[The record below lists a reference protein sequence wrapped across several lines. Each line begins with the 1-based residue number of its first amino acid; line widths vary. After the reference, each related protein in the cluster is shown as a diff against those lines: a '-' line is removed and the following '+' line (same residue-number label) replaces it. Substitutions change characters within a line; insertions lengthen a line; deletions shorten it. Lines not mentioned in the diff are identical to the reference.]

1 MRAHQSH
8 DQAHARVIDVF
19 GLAQLGDLIELCAL
33 DQAHDHNVARVVDRL
48 RHGKTVLVE
57 HPHESILLDGREP
70 RQVQPRGRFAVL
82 QVVTLRLDVAEGG
95 AAEAV
100 DLAAE
105 RLLLLVRHQ
114 VDIGLLADADL
125 LAKVGDGVALPER
138 VEGQVVVAH
147 RREPVGVVLP
157 VLVVQQLV
165 LVEQV
170 QDLVR
175 ACNNGR
181 ERELRARLAWR
192 RGGGGGG
199 VSTARAPP
207 DLRPEIWSMS
217 SFGTCRDTAHARVST
232 ATVLLRGHG
241 VLQLRRRART

>member
-100 DLAAE
+100 DL
-105 RLLLLVRHQ
+105 
-114 VDIGLLADADL
+114 
-125 LAKVGDGVALPER
+125 
-138 VEGQVVVAH
+138 
-147 RREPVGVVLP
+147 
-157 VLVVQQLV
+157 QQS
-165 LVEQV
+165 
-170 QDLVR
+170 
-175 ACNNGR
+175 ASC
-181 ERELRARLAWR
+181 
-192 RGGGGGG
+192 
-199 VSTARAPP
+199 
-207 DLRPEIWSMS
+207 S
-217 SFGTCRDTAHARVST
+217 SFDTR
-232 ATVLLRGHG
+232 
-241 VLQLRRRART
+241 